1 MMALP
6 SPGHGPSYG
15 VPITPTLAPAIFG
28 PDPLKGTTRVGDPGV
43 RCEPLPTVAGCPV
56 PPPIPPRVLGLLTT
70 IDLRIF
76 DAACVTSLVAPIT
89 PPAGFALERGT
100 CCGYTFQLYA
110 QDKTRTSSPPCH
122 AAWSLPWAV
131 CICNDL
137 PVVKPGA

>member
-1 MMALP
+1 
-6 SPGHGPSYG
+6 
-15 VPITPTLAPAIFG
+15 
-28 PDPLKGTTRVGDPGV
+28 
-43 RCEPLPTVAGCPV
+43 VAGCPV
-56 PPPIPPRVLGLLTT
+56 PPPIPARLTSPLTT
-70 IDLRIF
+70 LDLRIF
-76 DAACVTSLVAPIT
+76 DAVCVASLAAPFA

-137 PVVKPGA
+137 PVDKPAG